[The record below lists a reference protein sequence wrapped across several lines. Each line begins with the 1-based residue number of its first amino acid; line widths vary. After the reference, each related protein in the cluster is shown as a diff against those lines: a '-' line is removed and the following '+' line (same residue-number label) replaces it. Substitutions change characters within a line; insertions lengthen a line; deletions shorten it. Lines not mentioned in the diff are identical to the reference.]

1 MREQSPWSVS
11 VRTLSPVVD
20 RNGQSIQFVTGS
32 WNGLI
37 MQNADYEEINSHVLQ
52 ARWFAER
59 LENMNEA
66 LAQYSGV
73 FIGFL
78 GIELVLLGQTP
89 QEDFLRNSYSKSI
102 ALISSFLIILA
113 IGLFF
118 IALWS
123 KKFEMPVLSDL
134 RNAWNNPRENRKNET
149 LDILISEDG
158 PAGNIMRSL
167 FEENEHLNRYYSW
180 GIIAAGISQISLVV
194 FVLSRRF

>member
-1 MREQSPWSVS
+1 M
-11 VRTLSPVVD
+11 D
-20 RNGQSIQFVTGS
+20 RNGQSIEFVAGF

-134 RNAWNNPRENRKNET
+134 RNAWDNPRENRINET

-167 FEENEHLNRYYSW
+167 FEENEHLNRYYRW

-194 FVLSRRF
+194 FVLSRWF

>member
-20 RNGQSIQFVTGS
+20 RNGQSIEFVTGS

-102 ALISSFLIILA
+102 ALISAFLIILA
-113 IGLFF
+113 IGLFSS
-118 IALWS
+118 LYGQ
-123 KKFEMPVLSDL
+123 
-134 RNAWNNPRENRKNET
+134 KN
-149 LDILISEDG
+149 
-158 PAGNIMRSL
+158 
-167 FEENEHLNRYYSW
+167 
-180 GIIAAGISQISLVV
+180 
-194 FVLSRRF
+194 